1 MSCPQQQTHGLSLVL
16 PDGPEEI
23 WRVCSTMAATSW
35 QVRECGCVSSHAKMK
50 TVPLLFLFPF
60 YCPQRR
66 AVMVTGGSMWVL
78 VHSDLPM
85 ALLEGS
91 REGETPL
98 MGVLSLSL
106 DVPLRLSSSQM
117 SAGAASGLKP
127 PLEPSSPGDRPP
139 PPPGRDSRSLVRSAP
154 GPSPV
159 SGSC

>member
-1 MSCPQQQTHGLSLVL
+1 MVLRRPEGFRSL
-16 PDGPEEI
+16 P
-23 WRVCSTMAATSW
+23 TMAATSW
-35 QVRECGCVSSHAKMK
+35 QVRKCGCVSSHAKMK

-60 YCPQRR
+60 YCPLCR
-66 AVMVTGGSMWVL
+66 AVMMAGGSVWVL

-91 REGETPL
+91 REGETLP

-117 SAGAASGLKP
+117 SAGAALGLKP

-139 PPPGRDSRSLVRSAP
+139 PPPGRDSRSLVLSAP

-159 SGSC
+159 SRSR